1 MLLYNVKDVIDGT
14 RGQVPVWQSDHE
26 QVAVTV
32 RLRYVCAAGV
42 GRVRGMST
50 HASWRLV
57 VIERLWPAARS
68 LGMRAAQGL
77 WSATIRWVAAPLAAQ
92 LRRTVAR
99 PLTIAGAALL
109 GMAYGATVSTLLGT
123 LLALALG
130 LVRRWPPTSEIH
142 DVVIIGVGVLLPTIG
157 WTVGYIALG
166 VGAIVGASCAASG
179 GGLWAG
185 LEWAAVGGLGTALGL
200 GVAYG
205 SWHLMALG
213 LAWGAI
219 LGGSVGLA
227 SWLCCTDRETMPVE
241 RRTLVPYAAALAL
254 IALYVPL
261 ALDWVI
267 GTLGG

>member
-1 MLLYNVKDVIDGT
+1 
-14 RGQVPVWQSDHE
+14 
-26 QVAVTV
+26 
-32 RLRYVCAAGV
+32 
-42 GRVRGMST
+42 MST

-57 VIERLWPAARS
+57 VIERVWPAARS
-68 LGMRAAQGL
+68 LGVRAAQGL
-77 WSATIRWVAAPLAAQ
+77 WSVAIRWVAAPLAAQ
-92 LRRTVAR
+92 LRRAMAR
-99 PLTIAGAALL
+99 PLRIAGAALL
-109 GMAYGATVSTLLGT
+109 GMAYGATISTVLGA

-130 LVRRWPPTSEIH
+130 LIRRWPPTSEIH
-142 DVVIIGVGVLLPTIG
+142 DAVIIGVSVLLPTIG

-166 VGAIVGASCAASG
+166 VGGIVGASCAASG

-205 SWHLMALG
+205 SWDLIALG

-227 SWLCCTDRETMPVE
+227 TWLCCTDRETMPVE
-241 RRTLVPYAAALAL
+241 RRTLVPYLAALAL

-261 ALDWVI
+261 ALDWI
-267 GTLGG
+267 LGTLAG